1 MSGNQSLGANYTS
14 NANLTS
20 ADIKSDFYSRLDS
33 KWYSEINTYPIFFGF
48 SWLNYSKEKS
58 NNLLSFTLS
67 AEKVD
72 SDRVAGQ
79 FLWIPRLFH
88 RNYIS
93 SNAATSDISFTHT
106 GAGLDLE
113 KTWTANTWLNITVD
127 AGYEVRSFASFANR
141 ADHEIHL
148 MVDTDSH
155 LESNLNLTTSADFG
169 FIISSLSEY
178 SKTYLDL
185 AAGIGGVYTPR
196 LSWNSEL
203 RISSVSYPNRKI
215 SQVTEI
221 TNRRGKT
228 SYQGADSNEQTFLTS
243 ARVGLAYLL
252 DEEWIVK
259 SGLSIASQNSNNEI
273 NIYKNNEIFLSVVFK
288 GP

>member
-1 MSGNQSLGANYTS
+1 MNGNQSLGVNYAS

-20 ADIKSDFYSRLDS
+20 TDIKSDFYSRLDS
-33 KWYSEINTYPIFFGF
+33 KWYLEINTYPIFFGF

-72 SDRVAGQ
+72 SHLVAGQ
-79 FLWIPRLFH
+79 FSWIPRLFH
-88 RNYIS
+88 RNYIN
-93 SNAATSDISFTHT
+93 SNAATSDNSFTHT
-106 GAGLDLE
+106 GAGLDVE
-113 KTWTANTWLNITVD
+113 KTWTTNSWLNITVD

-148 MVDTDSH
+148 MMDTDTH
-155 LESNLNLTTSADFG
+155 LETNLNLTTSAALG
-169 FIISSLSEY
+169 FVISSLSEY
-178 SKTYLDL
+178 SKNYFDL
-185 AAGIGGVYTPR
+185 AAGLGGVYTPK

-228 SYQGADSNEQTFLTS
+228 SYQGADSNEKTFLTS
-243 ARVGLAYLL
+243 ARIGLAYLL
-252 DEEWIVK
+252 DEAWVVK
-259 SGLSIASQNSNNEI
+259 SGIAIASQNSNNEI
-273 NIYKNNEIFLSVVFK
+273 NSYKNNEIFLSVVFK